1 MKYGFIFPGQGSQST
16 TMLAAYGE
24 HSVVANAVHEASES
38 LGMDLAAIIAD
49 DTAINRT
56 ENTQPAMLAVCVGV
70 YRAVC
75 RAGISATVFA
85 GHSLG
90 EYTALVCAAA
100 LDFKKALKL
109 VRKRGLAMQ
118 AAVSLGDGAMAAVIG
133 LAGEEVNDVC
143 ENLRRNGAQVW
154 AANYNSP
161 QQTVIAGLKT
171 SVEDAMVLLKKQGAK
186 RSVFLPVSVPS
197 HCPLMNPAAAAL
209 KEQIALAFV
218 GPPTVPILQNVSAN
232 VATTDGESLSQN
244 LLAQLENPV
253 RWVDIVRKMAAMG
266 VGRFYE
272 CGPGKVLCGL
282 GRRIVPDAE
291 HIALAD
297 SAALRE
303 HWGNLSG

>member
-1 MKYGFIFPGQGSQST
+1 M
-16 TMLAAYGE
+16 
-24 HSVVANAVHEASES
+24 
-38 LGMDLAAIIAD
+38 
-49 DTAINRT
+49 
-56 ENTQPAMLAVCVGV
+56 
-70 YRAVC
+70 
-75 RAGISATVFA
+75 
-85 GHSLG
+85 
-90 EYTALVCAAA
+90 
-100 LDFKKALKL
+100 
-109 VRKRGLAMQ
+109 RK
-118 AAVSLGDGAMAAVIG
+118 
-133 LAGEEVNDVC
+133 
-143 ENLRRNGAQVW
+143 LRRNGAQVW

-161 QQTVIAGLKT
+161 QQTVIAGLKS

-186 RSVFLPVSVPS
+186 RSAFLPVSVPS
-197 HCPLMNPAAAAL
+197 HCSLMNPATAAL
-209 KEQIALAFV
+209 KEQIAPAFI
-218 GPPTVPILQNVSAN
+218 GPPTVPILQNVSAD
-232 VATTDGESLSQN
+232 VATTDGESLAQN